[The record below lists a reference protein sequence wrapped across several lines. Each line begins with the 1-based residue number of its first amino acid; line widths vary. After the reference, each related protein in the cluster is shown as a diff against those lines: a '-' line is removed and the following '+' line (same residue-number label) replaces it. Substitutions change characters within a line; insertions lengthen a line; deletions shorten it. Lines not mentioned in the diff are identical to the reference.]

1 MEATVCRRL
10 MDMPLILMSYLHT
23 FAHYKTW
30 LCEKNKKKKQSRGK
44 GREREEKEI
53 KKTNPKGK
61 KTEYEEDVYGGIY
74 SRCSSPS
81 QCTSP
86 HPSSSKSVS
95 ERRTD
100 SQLSA
105 QRQAVFSTIPAFCC
119 SPIVQ
124 VLLRDSC
131 DENLINFNKLSW
143 RKKTK
148 TKKTKQAEETARTA
162 CSGLRSSSVGS

>member
-1 MEATVCRRL
+1 M
-10 MDMPLILMSYLHT
+10 Y
-23 FAHYKTW
+23 
-30 LCEKNKKKKQSRGK
+30 
-44 GREREEKEI
+44 GR
-53 KKTNPKGK
+53 
-61 KTEYEEDVYGGIY
+61 IY

-105 QRQAVFSTIPAFCC
+105 QRQAVFSTVPAFCC

-143 RKKTK
+143 RKKNK
-148 TKKTKQAEETARTA
+148 TNKRKQRGLPAAARA
-162 CSGLRSSSVGS
+162 ARQWAAKHCGSSVIRITLQDESGSVRTHTNTHTHKKIRTVCLHDFSNCIMSTQEISPN